1 MNNRTDLILGEAF
14 GIFIVFHFPDPGL
27 FVLTGLHF
35 YFSWPLTVKTQ
46 NITVSFEKIFP
57 VNFYG

>member
-1 MNNRTDLILGEAF
+1 MNYHTDLILGEAF

-27 FVLTGLHF
+27 FVLTSLHF
-35 YFSWPLTVKTQ
+35 YFSWRDSENTD
-46 NITVSFEKIFP
+46 IAVSSEKNFP